1 MLHKAVDG
9 GLWEHGP
16 GMNGPVL
23 EGPYSINNSY
33 SYFIRPGFIL
43 IRSAKVTGTLIASW
57 VAHLTTDSLFF
68 APLFSLCYSTLPM
81 CHNHV
86 SHWGKMAQRRIAL
99 KIMDMR
105 PTKKL
110 VLARRGRGRDSV
122 IESRPCRR
130 EQKD

>member
-57 VAHLTTDSLFF
+57 VAHLTTDSFLPHFL
-68 APLFSLCYSTLPM
+68 ACATPLCPCVIIMSAT
-81 CHNHV
+81 
-86 SHWGKMAQRRIAL
+86 GEKMAQRRIAL